1 MRWPSSRRPR
11 AKRPA
16 GRFLTGRQ
24 APVIRPVRGS
34 AIVRRERSTRIALQR
49 SRHRSHSRRPDH
61 RAGAGIRRPPQPVG
75 QPDNSPG
82 AAPRMDGARPVRCS
96 TTCRRGPRSDRRSY
110 DVRAAHAAAVDNW
123 PDRSRP
129 VARRSHS
136 HLRSPAHHF
145 RLHARAPK
153 STPLAVGLYVLAAYW
168 FTSSTSFANPAVTI
182 ARSLTDTF
190 AGIADVPAF
199 IVAQMVGAFAA
210 VLTGKALW
218 PGISPACAARPAP
231 PPKPAGS

>member
-75 QPDNSPG
+75 QPDNGAG
-82 AAPRMDGARPVRCS
+82 AAPRMDGARPVRRS
-96 TTCRRGPRSDRRSY
+96 TAFRRGPRSGRRPY
-110 DVRAAHAAAVDNW
+110 NVRAAHAAAVDNR
-123 PDRSRP
+123 PDGSRP
-129 VARRSHS
+129 VARRSHC
-136 HLRSPAHHF
+136 HLRYPAN
-145 RLHARAPK
+145 ARAPK

-190 AGIADVPAF
+190 AGVAPTDVPAF
-199 IVAQMVGAFAA
+199 ILAQMVGAFAA
-210 VLTGKALW
+210 VLTGKVL
-218 PGISPACAARPAP
+218 
-231 PPKPAGS
+231 